1 MGQEGGAREIGDYDL
16 IVVGGGVGGGAL
28 STVMA
33 RAGRKVLLLEQ
44 TETYVDRVRGE
55 WIAPWGVVETR
66 TLGLYDTLMAAGG
79 HHLSRHI
86 TYDETLSPKA
96 AEAAPLPLDIFA
108 PGVPGPLCLRHPI
121 HCQALFDAALA
132 AGADARRGVAVTE
145 IRTGSDPCVTFE
157 AGGEVLMARAPLVV
171 GADGRTSAVR
181 EAAGIVLHQD
191 TPHHWFAGLLVEGVE
206 GWPEDT
212 QAIGTEGDFGFLA
225 FPQGEGKVRVYGGFA
240 LDQARRFQGPDGA
253 RRFLDAFAVA
263 CSPGNA
269 RLVAGRPAG
278 PVGAFINAD
287 SWTEKPFAMGAV
299 LVGDAAGWNDPIIGL
314 GMSITYRDV
323 RIVSDLLKSVPAG
336 RVPDFSA
343 YAAERAERMRRLRFT
358 ARIQAALDMEF
369 GPEAA
374 ARRKD
379 LHDRALAD
387 PGLKAHAFAVMAG
400 PETVP
405 AELFTEAHRARV
417 LGLAEAAE

>member
-1 MGQEGGAREIGDYDL
+1 MGQEGAAREIGDYDL

-157 AGGEVLMARAPLVV
+157 AGGEALMARAPLVV

-336 RVPDFSA
+336 RVPDFSS

-374 ARRKD
+374 ARRKN